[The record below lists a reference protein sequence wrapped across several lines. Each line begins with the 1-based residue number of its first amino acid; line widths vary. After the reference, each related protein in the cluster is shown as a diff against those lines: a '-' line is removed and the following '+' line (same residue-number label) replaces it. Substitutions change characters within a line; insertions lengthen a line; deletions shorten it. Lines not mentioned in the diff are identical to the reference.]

1 MEANMKATGFEI
13 KHILMEG
20 LFIVLENIILA
31 NLNMIKLMELVL
43 FFLVMDL
50 NMLENGRMIRKMAL
64 D

>member
-1 MEANMKATGFEI
+1 MKATGFEI

-31 NLNMIKLMELVL
+31 NLNMIKRMKLVL